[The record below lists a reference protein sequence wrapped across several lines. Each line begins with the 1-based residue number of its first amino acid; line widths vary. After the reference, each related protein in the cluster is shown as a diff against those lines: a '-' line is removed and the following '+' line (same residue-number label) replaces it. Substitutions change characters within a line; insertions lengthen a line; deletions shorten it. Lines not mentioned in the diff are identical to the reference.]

1 MEQANDLIAYMR
13 QQVEEGNNGI
23 FETNIF
29 GKTVRQLIED
39 GIDAKIGNITKE
51 SREKLQNTMQKIVN
65 ESNRGI
71 ICIII

>member
-1 MEQANDLIAYMR
+1 MK
-13 QQVEEGNNGI
+13 QQEGSDGI

-39 GIDAKIGNITKE
+39 GIETKINNITQE
-51 SREKLQNTMQKIVN
+51 SRGKLQNTMQKIVN